1 MPTLKSSS
9 SALSELDGVDPMLT
23 IQLTAL
29 NRRAIRLYQAIELM
43 LLSLLIRLIF
53 QRRNTNG
60 IGFGE
65 GPKLFIGLFSS
76 TEMNLNGIGAVLNC
90 GRPLVP
96 VRAGATSGLE
106 IC

>member
-1 MPTLKSSS
+1 MRLIRSCSKRYCTRHLRKEGFCANFES

-53 QRRNTNG
+53 QRRN
-60 IGFGE
+60 IYHDCE
-65 GPKLFIGLFSS
+65 RHRLW
-76 TEMNLNGIGAVLNC
+76 
-90 GRPLVP
+90 
-96 VRAGATSGLE
+96 
-106 IC
+106 

>member
-1 MPTLKSSS
+1 M
-9 SALSELDGVDPMLT
+9 
-23 IQLTAL
+23 TA
-29 NRRAIRLYQAIELM
+29 
-43 LLSLLIRLIF
+43 
-53 QRRNTNG
+53 NG
-60 IGFGE
+60 IDFGE

>member
-53 QRRNTNG
+53 QRRNIYHDCERHRLWRRAKIVYRT
-60 IGFGE
+60 F
-65 GPKLFIGLFSS
+65 LFD
-76 TEMNLNGIGAVLNC
+76 
-90 GRPLVP
+90 
-96 VRAGATSGLE
+96 
-106 IC
+106 